1 MALLRYA
8 VVLLFCAATTVL
20 LRLAALGSLKD
31 PLSTVLARLS
41 AADARVDTLGV
52 AAQIFVL
59 SLPRRTDRREQMD
72 RLRRAL
78 GIKWTYVDATEASDE
93 RVNSILD
100 HVRWQRIQGS
110 EAAESSSFRWPDD
123 IESLVAS
130 DGPLQ
135 HAGSDLWATNSRPNR
150 WQPWDN
156 VSTPLLC
163 ATSNDTLTPF
173 IAGLPVYRILSP
185 AKVAC
190 WYSHWSIIHRIANDN
205 SRPDVTMILEDDVD
219 MERDIRE
226 RLHSVWQI
234 LPPGW
239 DIVFLGPEMFPLPYL
254 SNSVH
259 RSLLVKRDP
268 IAAHR

>member
-1 MALLRYA
+1 MALLRYT
-8 VVLLFCAATTVL
+8 VVLLFCATTTVL
-20 LRLAALGSLKD
+20 LRLAALESLED

-41 AADARVDTLGV
+41 AADARFDTLGV

-72 RLRRAL
+72 RLRRDL
-78 GIKWTYVDATEASDE
+78 GIRWTYVDATEASDE

-100 HVRWQRIQGS
+100 HVRWQRIQGV
-110 EAAESSSFRWPDD
+110 ESDFRWPDD

-135 HAGSDLWATNSRPNR
+135 HAGSDLWATNSRPIR
-150 WQPWDN
+150 WQPSDS

-163 ATSNDTLTPF
+163 ATSNDTLAPF

-205 SRPDVTMILEDDVD
+205 SKPDVTMILEDDID

-234 LPPGW
+234 LPAGW

-254 SNSVH
+254 SNSVR

-268 IAAHR
+268 ITAHR